1 MKENKK
7 QYWKGVE
14 QLTNHPEFVKYA
26 KKEFPQD
33 LPYKEGILQEEEGG
47 SSRRDFLKLMGF
59 SVAAASLAACEAPVR
74 KAIPYL
80 NKPEEIDP
88 GIPNYYASTYTNGGN
103 YCSIVVKNREGRPIK
118 IEPNK
123 LSTISGG
130 GTSAQ
135 AEASV
140 LSLYD
145 KARLNK
151 PAINNAT
158 VEWSDLDKQIKT
170 KLESIVSGGGQ
181 IRIVSRTILSP
192 STKAVIQEFIG
203 KYPGTELVIYD
214 PVSSYGIVKANQA
227 SFGKAIIPNYNFS
240 KAQVVVSFGA
250 DFLGTWINPNKFSA
264 DFIKNR
270 KLDFGKKEMSRL
282 YQFESNL
289 SLTGANAD
297 YRTPI
302 KPSAEGLIV
311 ATLYNL
317 LAAKA
322 AKSAINVPKVEAAH
336 LVDAANDLWSNRGKS
351 LVVAGSN
358 DANVQIVINAINDLL
373 QNIGTTIDLK
383 TPVYFRQGNDEQMQ
397 QFVSDLE
404 SGKIQGVIFLNA
416 NPVYDHFQGAKIQEA
431 LGKTNLKVSICE
443 REDETGLLV
452 DYLAPSHHYL
462 ESWDDANP
470 VEGEYSLCQPAITPL
485 FDTRQAQQS
494 LLTWAGASNVDY
506 YEFIRKYWKENIFST
521 QNKESDFQVFFDQC
535 LHDGVYSQN
544 PRPVTLELNVFGGD
558 IDAAAAM
565 ISSAYKSSYDGI
577 ELALYETI
585 AIGDGTQANNPWLQ
599 ETPDPITKAC
609 WDNYLTISQA
619 MANEMGIKVVEGNTY
634 SVTLT
639 VGEQTM
645 TLPALVQPGQTRGT
659 VGLAVGYG
667 RTKAGRVANNVGVN
681 AFPLI
686 SMVNGL
692 PNMNTSVNVRVEVT
706 GNATKVAHT
715 QTHHTFMNREFVV
728 QETTLDTYKN
738 NPEHAFHRPKIAVS
752 AMLEKKLGSESD
764 KKDGR
769 LQPREISLW
778 KGHTYNN
785 HHWTMAIDLNSCT
798 GCSACSVAC
807 QAENNVPVVGKQEVL
822 NRREMTWLRID
833 RYYSSE
839 KTATTNAEMEIAA
852 ENPEVT
858 FQPMLC
864 QHCNNAPCETVCP
877 VAATTHSTEGLN
889 QMTYNRCIGTRY
901 CANNCPY
908 KVRRFNWFKYH
919 DNTQFPENS
928 SMNNDLGKMV
938 LNPDVTVRSRGVM
951 EKCTFCVQRIQYG
964 KLEARKKGRRV
975 IDGEITT
982 ACASACPT
990 EAIVFGDILDSESKV
1005 SKLLQV
1011 KDMGDRQ
1018 EIHEHRAYNVLEEI
1032 NVRPNIWYLAKV
1044 RNKEENA

>member
-14 QLTNHPEFVKYA
+14 QLTNDPAFVKYA
-26 KKEFPQD
+26 SKEFPRD

-47 SSRRDFLKLMGF
+47 STRRDFLKLMGF

-88 GIPNYYASTYTNGGN
+88 GIPNYYASTYVNGGN
-103 YCSIVVKNREGRPIK
+103 YCSIVVKTREGRPIK

-123 LSTISGG
+123 LSGLSGN
-130 GTSAQ
+130 GTTAQ

-145 KARLNK
+145 KARLTK
-151 PAINNAT
+151 PAINGAA
-158 VEWSDLDKQIKT
+158 VEWAALDQQIKT
-170 KLESIVSGGGQ
+170 KLQSILSGGGQ
-181 IRIVSRTILSP
+181 IRIISKTILSP
-192 STKAVIQEFIG
+192 SLKASINEFLN
-203 KYPGTELVIYD
+203 KYPGSAHIMYD
-214 PVSSYGIVKANQA
+214 PVSSYGIIKANET
-227 SFGKAIIPNYNFS
+227 SFGKAVIPTYHFA

-250 DFLGTWINPNKFSA
+250 DFLGTWLNPNKFSS
-264 DFIKNR
+264 DFVKNR

-302 KPSAEGLIV
+302 KPSAEGLAV
-311 ATLYNL
+311 AALYNL

-322 AKSAINVPKVEAAH
+322 GLPAIATPKAEFNH
-336 LVDAANDLWSNRGKS
+336 LADAANDLWSNRGKS
-351 LVVAGSN
+351 LVVSGSN
-358 DANVQIVINAINDLL
+358 DPNVQTVINAINDML

-383 TPVYFRQGNDEQMQ
+383 TPVYFRQGNDEEMK
-397 QFVSDLE
+397 QFVADL
-404 SGKIQGVIFLNA
+404 SGGKINGVLFLNC
-416 NPVYDHFQGAKIQEA
+416 NPVYDYYQGEKIKTA
-431 LGKTNLKVSICE
+431 LANVNLKLSMGLY
-443 REDETGLLV
+443 EDETAEVV
-452 DYLAPSHHYL
+452 DYLAPVHHYL
-462 ESWDDANP
+462 ESWGDANP

-485 FDTRQAQQS
+485 FDTRQAEES
-494 LLTWAGASNVDY
+494 LLVWAGASMTDPYDVVKN
-506 YEFIRKYWKENIFST
+506 YWKKNIFPT
-521 QNKESDFQVFFDQC
+521 QNKESDFQVFFDRC
-535 LHDGVYSQN
+535 LHDGVYSVEA
-544 PRPVTLELNVFGGD
+544 RAMTLELNVFSGD
-558 IDAAAAM
+558 INKAASGIA
-565 ISSAYKSSYDGI
+565 STYKTSNEGL

-585 AIGDGTQANNPWLQ
+585 ALGDGSQANNPWLQ

-619 MANEMGIKVVEGNTY
+619 MANDLGIKVVEGNTY
-634 SVTLT
+634 AVNLK
-639 VGEQTM
+639 VGEQTIEI
-645 TLPALVQPGQTRGT
+645 PAIVQPGQARGT
-659 VGLAVGYG
+659 VGLALGYG
-667 RTKAGRVANNVGVN
+667 RTKAGRVGNNVGVN

-686 SMVNGL
+686 GEVNGL
-692 PNMNTSVNVRVEVT
+692 ISLVRTANISVEPSGKT
-706 GNATKVAHT
+706 TKVAHT

-728 QETTLDTYKN
+728 QETTLETFKSD
-738 NPEHAFHRPKIAVS
+738 PEHAFHRPKIAIS
-752 AMLEKKLGSESD
+752 TNLEKKLGA
-764 KKDGR
+764 DGGKVP
-769 LQPREISLW
+769 PREISLW

-785 HHWTMAIDLNSCT
+785 HHWAMAIDLNSCI

-839 KTATTNAEMEIAA
+839 KTATSNAELEIAA

-858 FQPMLC
+858 FQPMMC

-919 DNTQFPENS
+919 DNSQFTDNS

-964 KLEARKKGRRV
+964 KLEAKKKGRRV
-975 IDGEITT
+975 KDGEIST
-982 ACASACPT
+982 ACANACPT
-990 EAIVFGDILDSESKV
+990 EAIVFGDILDPESKV

-1011 KDMGDRQ
+1011 KDTGNKH
-1018 EIHEHRAYNVLEEI
+1018 EVHEHRAYHVLEEI
-1032 NVRPNIWYLAKV
+1032 NVKPNVWYLAKV
-1044 RNKEENA
+1044 RNKVEKA